1 MAIPESGAISMS
13 MLATEFSSSQSTN
26 MSLLGFGGELSTPVT
41 SNIFLAASFYGQ
53 SAASAPSVSTNAAS
67 GIEHFQIT
75 LNGNVTSDGGATVT
89 ARGFYFGTDSNYI
102 NNLQVAVGSG
112 TGTFSTTRTNL
123 NANQLYYITAYAT
136 NSEGTTIGSTVTA
149 TTTALTSFTYRA
161 GESGA
166 ALADAETACEEA
178 LSTNI
183 IGYGTSVSSGAPA
196 TNSYVFSN
204 TTGTSPLGN
213 GFYKLVAGKGFFSF
227 GVSGGSGQ
235 VTTGA
240 SAC

>member
-1 MAIPESGAISMS
+1 MPLPESGPLSLNDIRAELGASTSNVSLGSMSNTAGFEEPDAISD
-13 MLATEFSSSQSTN
+13 
-26 MSLLGFGGELSTPVT
+26 
-41 SNIFLAASFYGQ
+41 FYGF
-53 SAASAPSVSTNAAS
+53 SAATAPSVSTNAAS
-67 GIEHFQIT
+67 GIEHFQMT

-89 ARGFYFGTDSNYI
+89 ARGFYFGTNSNYT
-102 NNLQVAVGSG
+102 NNLQISVGSG

-123 NANQLYYITAYAT
+123 NANQLYYITSYAT
-136 NSEGTTIGSTVTA
+136 NSQGTTIGSTVTA

-161 GESGA
+161 GEGGA
-166 ALADAETACEEA
+166 AFGNASTACEEA

-183 IGYGTSVSSGAPA
+183 TGYGTDINSGAPA

-204 TTGTSPLGN
+204 TTGTTAISN

-227 GVSGGSGQ
+227 GISGGSGQ
-235 VTTGA
+235 VTTGV

>member
-1 MAIPESGAISMS
+1 MPLPESGQLSLNDIRVELGANASNVSLGNMSDTAGFEEPDAISD
-13 MLATEFSSSQSTN
+13 
-26 MSLLGFGGELSTPVT
+26 
-41 SNIFLAASFYGQ
+41 FYGF
-53 SAASAPSVSTNAAS
+53 SAASAPSVSTNAATS
-67 GIEHFQIT
+67 IEHFQMT

-89 ARGFYFGTDSNYI
+89 ARGFYFGTDSNYT
-102 NNLQVAVGSG
+102 NNLQISVGSG
-112 TGTFSTTRTNL
+112 TGTFSTTRTSL
-123 NANQLYYITAYAT
+123 NANQLYYITSYAT
-136 NSEGTTIGSTVTA
+136 NSQGTTIGSTVTA

-161 GESGA
+161 GEGGGA
-166 ALADAETACEEA
+166 LGDAETACEEA

-183 IGYGTSVSSGAPA
+183 TGYGTSINGGAPA

>member
-1 MAIPESGAISMS
+1 MGIPASGAISMS
-13 MLATEFSSSQSTN
+13 MVAAEFDSEAGAN
-26 MSLLGFGGELSTPVT
+26 FSLSASAANLSTPVA

-53 SAASAPSVSTNAAS
+53 SAASAPSVSTNAATS
-67 GIEHFQIT
+67 IEHFQMT

-89 ARGFYFGTDSNYI
+89 ARGFYFGTNSNYT
-102 NNLQVAVGSG
+102 NNLQISVGSG

-123 NANQLYYITAYAT
+123 NANQLYYITSYAT
-136 NSEGTTIGSTVTA
+136 NSQGTTIGSTVTA

-161 GESGA
+161 GEGGS
-166 ALADAETACEEA
+166 ALGDAETACEEA

-183 IGYGTSVSSGAPA
+183 TGYGTSINGGAPS